1 MAALGSFCV
10 AVRKME
16 GASIHIHTHTR
27 EKKKLTVRNVVV
39 CSFLLLTFDLFSCS
53 FYFPSSAVRF
63 YRTPQFCNVFVFN
76 NGKQP
81 LPLPPL
87 ENMRNVALFY

>member
-16 GASIHIHTHTR
+16 GASIHTHTH
-27 EKKKLTVRNVVV
+27 EKKKLIVRNVVV

-53 FYFPSSAVRF
+53 FYFPFSAVRF
-63 YRTPQFCNVFVFN
+63 YRTP
-76 NGKQP
+76 
-81 LPLPPL
+81 
-87 ENMRNVALFY
+87 